1 MLLVTD
7 SMVLGKSYLTSLS
20 FGFLTWKMG
29 VLKAPPKVYSENW
42 RWCPPGLSKLSIMGV
57 HAKCLYTVRD
67 STAYE
72 TPDLK
77 DPGLDL
83 PLSSCEFW
91 KIASSFHG
99 QFLIC
104 QVRELDFS

>member
-1 MLLVTD
+1 MLVTD

-20 FGFLTWKMG
+20 FAFLTWKMG

-42 RWCPPGLSKLSIMGV
+42 RWCSPGLSKLSIMGV

-77 DPGLDL
+77 DPGLNL
-83 PLSSCEFW
+83 PLSSSVSFG
-91 KIASSFHG
+91 KLLHLSMASSSY
-99 QFLIC
+99 
-104 QVRELDFS
+104 VR